1 MLFIFLVFLYFRS
14 FPDISCSLFDEWTWS
29 TCPAIPCA
37 MHLRYCTSTYWSSVS
52 KACNIWVTNA
62 NFLCFNWCAGLII
75 LLGYFRGELKDLW
88 NYGRKRPLSSQTEE
102 AWSLS
107 HESLTVFWFL
117 NFHGIDWT
125 AISTTTHAW
134 YNLSVCNEK
143 WCWRLLKL
151 LKSEWFKNS
160 SVDMYSIINSD
171 MALAFAAFGFYKVS
185 LFCMTWLYSD
195 RILVSFLQ
203 ML

>member
-1 MLFIFLVFLYFRS
+1 MQTSCVSIDVQGLLSYWVILEENLKTFGIMGESDPFLARPKKL
-14 FPDISCSLFDEWTWS
+14 D
-29 TCPAIPCA
+29 
-37 MHLRYCTSTYWSSVS
+37 
-52 KACNIWVTNA
+52 
-62 NFLCFNWCAGLII
+62 LC
-75 LLGYFRGELKDLW
+75 
-88 NYGRKRPLSSQTEE
+88 
-102 AWSLS
+102 LS

-171 MALAFAAFGFYKVS
+171 MALASAAFGFYKVS